1 MTSRTVLSDSTPA
14 RNSRN
19 LDSRSIRSHPAFV
32 SPSFE
37 DIRSQQA
44 NINTPPPHS
53 LRRPSEV
60 MPNQPLV
67 ETVSSEMDEASE
79 TNSIR
84 STMSHSIQ
92 DDLVIPAPPLN
103 DYAAFIEWLMINFA
117 PYFSEEFEQFL
128 LQDMKL
134 LTLQELSDF
143 VDHCAP
149 KTLHQSIGSM
159 KYDAYRTAI
168 IDLKIIWQYMQQ
180 SYLNDEVFG
189 SYTDFMNLR
198 EKLIVRTTVLFP
210 SSETY
215 TTPTPVYRPVSD
227 VVGKQAKQIWNH
239 GSRFYSAN
247 VTPDTTLQTQT
258 ESMPSKIPD
267 SASPPYTANSPRM
280 VFPASDVS
288 SSGHSGRD
296 RKPSTSAL
304 FSDRYASRA
313 SQAYVPPHAKSPKSS
328 EHTPVRSGNTAP
340 REAKQPTFEPHE
352 DATVLTNSQ
361 HSSQSD
367 ATKSVKSTSQ
377 RDGYSIRS
385 TPDKSNRSNRSQ
397 TPSITAD
404 FIVSGSTRS
413 TRSAKSSTRG
423 LLHHKPFKPRAKL
436 NEKVHWDGYGESFL
450 SFRRA
455 IQGHLYQVGAG
466 YLLENHFLY
475 YYKLDPI
482 ACQMEETYSA
492 TSDIWICYK
501 QSCHQIRYDTEYFYG
516 MLVSACRNISNKT
529 IVKHENDR
537 DGIMAWQELRRD
549 FDNDGSKSLRI
560 EELTDMVGCPY
571 KPNQTGG
578 LASYL
583 DKFLTAFHELEI
595 IGGEVYSDV
604 HKKRSLMK
612 NVRGVTGMSHLV
624 QKCRDDFETMTFDS
638 MAQYL
643 RENSKNI
650 ESDPGSRKR
659 IMNTIGE
666 ANSINSQLSLKET
679 MELFDA
685 TARESSIFQAY
696 QAFSSR
702 PIRQSLNIPDE
713 IWKAMEP
720 AIQDKVKAIREQVKA
735 KRQEN
740 QPNNSSGIPA
750 QYPSMKHINMV
761 DTNEE
766 DIHAA
771 TVALCETLGNL
782 TILDGY
788 DTDDDACMHQA
799 FMTAVVN
806 LEDDLPDDTIIIRAH
821 LEYTKISDRH
831 YAISDSGADSSI
843 LGLHCHVVS
852 HTGRHAYLVGYDPA
866 TTRSAKIPIVSGY
879 VKVMSQIHIPIVLQ
893 INEAP
898 YNATSPVTL
907 LSEYQARD
915 YGTII
920 DSVSRR
926 HKTIS
931 GTLGTQR
938 MMVSPDVYV
947 PFVDRGGLMGFEIL
961 PWQEGDED
969 RYEVFEITSDAKW
982 TPRRYLED
990 DPEPYGKPTR
1000 DVMVAIQEN
1009 ETFQDAVQDDLQ
1021 DSLQDVSSEIP
1032 QAVPQDESS
1041 LVDDDS
1047 IPSIE
1052 SCASD
1057 LDDMVEDVPCVVT
1070 YNVTDVQAMHAVVP
1084 CGMTPPVSI
1093 SIPNPPYHY
1102 DPTDDD
1108 LVSYGFVVENLL
1120 SVPETTSNSTDHFLS
1135 YLTYRELTGYD
1146 EYDGFYD
1153 GYPAADTQLMVPE
1166 IEFSALFSTKDPPS
1180 FDTFDSRVFAVA
1192 SWHRVLHQNLDPTQI
1207 QPYLGFAPI
1216 EVIKKTLER
1225 TTQMAKMILR
1235 APLRRH
1241 IKSRLSFM
1249 QAKRL
1254 EETVSTDPMFS
1265 NCRSLGHGYTG
1276 AQVFYGLKSTQIDVY
1291 GFRSKGE
1298 FPHRYRD
1305 FIRDHGAP
1313 SALRR
1318 DNAKEEKS
1326 EEVDQIHRE
1335 LFIKD
1340 QFCEPYNPQQNPVES
1355 RGIKYLKEHIH
1366 VLLDR
1371 TGAPD
1376 AAWFH
1381 AAQYL
1386 AGVHSIL
1393 SNPKLPDQ
1401 MTPKQYRTGVTPDIS
1416 PWLQFTFWQPILF
1429 LDNENSW
1436 PSSKER
1442 SGYWLGVAEN
1452 IGDFLT
1458 YWIFDDQSKQ
1468 VLARSVVRPYNKNKR
1483 VKWDPIL
1490 ASHKIQQT
1498 AQHGGDIKPHKDII
1512 QQNLSNLMDDY
1523 DEEEHDPEP
1532 HYFDAKSSPTDKVPP
1547 VKKGS
1552 FPQPVSIMNP
1562 YKCNGPY
1569 LDTGLPPFVPVE
1581 PKDPYSGDAQLRL
1594 LRYEQPIDST
1604 IPYFPRRA
1612 KENYNDI
1619 RYSCDYAPPAQS
1631 NTVELPT
1638 KEKKTEPVQDPVPRV
1653 KGIGGTPP
1661 ENRRSSRLAKAK
1673 IPAEAS
1679 EETGI
1684 TDVGP
1689 SKKTSKKFIGNLQTI
1704 WKPSRLIKGLTTAA
1718 LMGVC
1723 LVPNCI
1729 IAEPANAL
1737 LDLGTENLFSDTS
1750 TLKPINQTSKMEKL
1764 RAYHMR
1770 LDILNEIESPDLTKA
1785 DWDVLFIDKYVTRK
1799 RNDDSTDIV
1808 FKVQWMG
1815 GDKSWVKMSDL
1826 RLHDPL
1832 LVLRYGLRH
1841 QITRKPGWEWVENF
1855 VNSDGE
1861 LSQIIHAYKVSKEIS
1876 YKFGVQVPNSTQDA
1890 LRLDSATEEKLWHKA
1905 IEAELQQIN
1914 DYKTFRVLEENEP
1927 IPLGYKRIP
1936 YHCVYDVKFDG
1947 RRKCRLV
1954 AGGHRTD
1961 PPKEDIFSGVV
1972 SMEAVRLGFILARLN
1987 GLMVCAGDVGNAFLY
2002 GKTRE
2007 KVYVIAG
2014 EEFGVHK
2021 GKRMIIDRS
2030 LYGLRSS
2037 AARFHEHLS
2046 EKLRKMGF
2054 RPSKADPDL
2063 WFRKLGDHYEYI
2075 ARFVDDVIAFSK
2087 DPMAIM
2093 KELEKNYIM
2102 KGVGKPQYYLGG
2114 DVVELQEP
2122 WSKEGIFTAFSAETY
2137 IKNCLPKLSVM
2148 CGLPKFKKQNVPF
2161 SEEYHPELDTSE
2173 LLSPPEISKYKSLIG
2188 SGNWLITLGRFDI
2201 QFAISTLS
2209 QYSMAPRAGHMNALH
2224 RVFGYLARYA
2234 EGMIPIDVADA
2245 PIRKEA
2251 VVTKGQNWI
2260 EFYPDAEEDIPY
2272 DMLTPMGE
2280 EATMTVYVDADH
2292 ARDQV
2297 TRRSVTGIMLLVNNT
2312 PLVWISKRQ
2321 KTVESSTYGSELVAA
2336 RVAIDLIIEMRYKFR
2351 MLGVVLEKETLLVGD
2366 NMSVV
2371 LNTTIPSSSLKKKHL
2386 ACSYHRVREAIAGG
2400 FVNYGHIPST
2410 SNLADIGTKPLSTL
2424 VFHRLIDP
2432 YLFRYPQHLKEAKG
2446 IMASE

>member
-1 MTSRTVLSDSTPA
+1 
-14 RNSRN
+14 
-19 LDSRSIRSHPAFV
+19 
-32 SPSFE
+32 
-37 DIRSQQA
+37 
-44 NINTPPPHS
+44 
-53 LRRPSEV
+53 
-60 MPNQPLV
+60 
-67 ETVSSEMDEASE
+67 
-79 TNSIR
+79 
-84 STMSHSIQ
+84 
-92 DDLVIPAPPLN
+92 
-103 DYAAFIEWLMINFA
+103 
-117 PYFSEEFEQFL
+117 
-128 LQDMKL
+128 
-134 LTLQELSDF
+134 
-143 VDHCAP
+143 
-149 KTLHQSIGSM
+149 
-159 KYDAYRTAI
+159 
-168 IDLKIIWQYMQQ
+168 
-180 SYLNDEVFG
+180 
-189 SYTDFMNLR
+189 
-198 EKLIVRTTVLFP
+198 
-210 SSETY
+210 
-215 TTPTPVYRPVSD
+215 
-227 VVGKQAKQIWNH
+227 
-239 GSRFYSAN
+239 
-247 VTPDTTLQTQT
+247 
-258 ESMPSKIPD
+258 
-267 SASPPYTANSPRM
+267 
-280 VFPASDVS
+280 
-288 SSGHSGRD
+288 
-296 RKPSTSAL
+296 
-304 FSDRYASRA
+304 
-313 SQAYVPPHAKSPKSS
+313 
-328 EHTPVRSGNTAP
+328 
-340 REAKQPTFEPHE
+340 
-352 DATVLTNSQ
+352 
-361 HSSQSD
+361 
-367 ATKSVKSTSQ
+367 
-377 RDGYSIRS
+377 
-385 TPDKSNRSNRSQ
+385 
-397 TPSITAD
+397 
-404 FIVSGSTRS
+404 
-413 TRSAKSSTRG
+413 
-423 LLHHKPFKPRAKL
+423 
-436 NEKVHWDGYGESFL
+436 
-450 SFRRA
+450 
-455 IQGHLYQVGAG
+455 
-466 YLLENHFLY
+466 
-475 YYKLDPI
+475 
-482 ACQMEETYSA
+482 
-492 TSDIWICYK
+492 
-501 QSCHQIRYDTEYFYG
+501 
-516 MLVSACRNISNKT
+516 
-529 IVKHENDR
+529 
-537 DGIMAWQELRRD
+537 
-549 FDNDGSKSLRI
+549 
-560 EELTDMVGCPY
+560 
-571 KPNQTGG
+571 
-578 LASYL
+578 
-583 DKFLTAFHELEI
+583 
-595 IGGEVYSDV
+595 
-604 HKKRSLMK
+604 
-612 NVRGVTGMSHLV
+612 
-624 QKCRDDFETMTFDS
+624 
-638 MAQYL
+638 
-643 RENSKNI
+643 
-650 ESDPGSRKR
+650 
-659 IMNTIGE
+659 
-666 ANSINSQLSLKET
+666 
-679 MELFDA
+679 MELFEA

-696 QAFSSR
+696 QAFSSK

-720 AIQDKVKAIREQVKA
+720 AIQEKVRAIREQVKA

-740 QPNNSSGIPA
+740 QPSNTHGGIPA
-750 QYPSMKHINMV
+750 QYPSMKQVNMV
-761 DTNEE
+761 DTKEE

-782 TILDGY
+782 TMMDGY
-788 DTDDDACMHQA
+788 DTDEDSCMHQTY
-799 FMTAVVN
+799 MTTVVN
-806 LEDDLPDDTIIIRAH
+806 LDDDPSDDTIIIRAH

-843 LGLHCHVVS
+843 LGLHCHVIS

-866 TTRSAKIPIVSGY
+866 TTRSAKIPIISGY
-879 VKVMSQIHIPIVLQ
+879 VKVMSQVNIPIVLQ

-938 MMVSPDVYV
+938 MLVSADVYV

-961 PWQEGDED
+961 PWQDGDED
-969 RYEVFEITSDAKW
+969 RYEIFEITSDAKW

-990 DPEPYGKPTR
+990 DPEPFGRPTR
-1000 DVMVAIQEN
+1000 DVLVTTQEDEN
-1009 ETFQDAVQDDLQ
+1009 FQDAVQDDSQ
-1021 DSLQDVSSEIP
+1021 DSFQDVSSEIP
-1032 QAVPQDESS
+1032 QGVPQDESS
-1041 LVDDDS
+1041 IVDDDS
-1047 IPSIE
+1047 IPSID
-1052 SCASD
+1052 SKASY
-1057 LDDMVEDVPCVVT
+1057 LEDDIPCVVT
-1070 YNVTDVQAMHAVVP
+1070 YNVTEAKEKPSVVP

-1093 SIPNPPYHY
+1093 SIPKTPYHY

-1108 LVSYGFVVENLL
+1108 MVSYGFVVEKLL
-1120 SVPETTSNSTDHFLS
+1120 SVPEITSNSTDYFLS
-1135 YLTYRELTGYD
+1135 FLTYRELTGYD

-1153 GYPAADTQLMVPE
+1153 GYPPSDTHLVVPE
-1166 IEFSALFSTKDPPS
+1166 IEFSTLFATKDPPS
-1180 FDTFDSRVFAVA
+1180 LDTFDSRVFAVA
-1192 SWHRVLHQNLDPTQI
+1192 SWHRVLHQNLDPKQI

-1376 AAWFH
+1376 AAWYH
-1381 AAQYL
+1381 AALYL
-1386 AGVHSIL
+1386 SGVHSIL

-1483 VKWDPIL
+1483 VKWDPVF

-1512 QQNLSNLMDDY
+1512 LKKLSNIMDDY
-1523 DEEEHDPEP
+1523 DNEEPDPEP
-1532 HYFDAKSSPTDKVPP
+1532 HYFDAKSSPTVKVPLAD
-1547 VKKGS
+1547 KGS
-1552 FPQPVSIMNP
+1552 ATQPVSIMNP

-1569 LDTGLPPFVPVE
+1569 LDTSLSPFVPVE
-1581 PKDPYSGDAQLRL
+1581 PKDPYSGNAQLRL
-1594 LRYEQPIDST
+1594 SRYEQPIDSN

-1612 KENYNDI
+1612 KEDYNDI
-1619 RYSCDYAPPAQS
+1619 RYSRDYAPPAQS
-1631 NTVELPT
+1631 NEVELPT
-1638 KEKKTEPVQDPVPRV
+1638 KEKKTEPVQDPVPKV

-1661 ENRRSSRLAKAK
+1661 EKRRSSRLAKSKLPAK
-1673 IPAEAS
+1673 AS
-1679 EETGI
+1679 EETE
-1684 TDVGP
+1684 T
-1689 SKKTSKKFIGNLQTI
+1689 SRKSSTKKPTKKFAGNLQTM
-1704 WKPSRLIKGLTTAA
+1704 WKPSKLIKGLTTAA
-1718 LMGVC
+1718 LVGAC

-1729 IAEPANAL
+1729 IAEPTNAL
-1737 LDLGTENLFSDTS
+1737 IDIGTENLFPDTS
-1750 TLKPINQTSKMEKL
+1750 VLKPISQSSKLERL

-1785 DWDVLFIDKYVTRK
+1785 DWDVLFIEKYKARE
-1799 RNDDSTDIV
+1799 REDESTEIV
-1808 FKVQWMG
+1808 FKVQWLG

-1914 DYKTFRVLEENEP
+1914 DYQTFRVLEEHEP
-1927 IPLGYKRIP
+1927 IPPGYKRIP

-2063 WFRKLGDHYEYI
+2063 WYRKMGDHYEYI

-2122 WSKEGIFTAFSAETY
+2122 WCKEGIFTAFSAETY
-2137 IKNCLPKLSVM
+2137 IKNCLPKLSDM

-2201 QFAISTLS
+2201 QFAISTMS
-2209 QYSMAPRAGHMNALH
+2209 QYSMAPRVGHMTALH
-2224 RVFGYLARYA
+2224 RIFGYLARYP

-2251 VVTKGQNWI
+2251 IVTKGQNWI

-2272 DMLTPMGE
+2272 DMLTPMGS

-2297 TRRSVTGIMLLVNNT
+2297 TRRSVTGIILLVNNT

-2351 MLGVVLEKETLLVGD
+2351 MLGVNMEKETLLVGD

-2400 FVNYGHIPST
+2400 FVNYGHIPSI
-2410 SNLADIGTKPLSTL
+2410 SNLADIGTKPLSAQ

-2446 IMASE
+2446 LIANE